1 MTGMA
6 YSVWLPL
13 FALFYVAVMLYWVR
27 VAASETG
34 ADDGFFSA
42 SHALAPWITALVI
55 GGASMSSWFVLGGSQ
70 QIVTQGFQMPALIVG
85 GVLLALPGTLFFK
98 RLWFVAERMR
108 VSSQADIFRV
118 YYGSPFLVT
127 ASVTVA
133 LLFAI
138 GFCGLQIRAISDLT
152 ELMTGG
158 AVSRFTASVVLGF
171 VLFAGA
177 GIGGMRAIGYFG
189 VVQTV
194 LAFAGIVALS
204 GFALIWSGGFAALNA
219 GLLQLSAIDGSA
231 GLFTVNGVIHFTS
244 GLGRGGELA
253 DANTAL
259 ANLSFAFALMGFQA
273 SPLIIKLVLS
283 TRSPNGIAAGQTW
296 VTAGFFGAVI
306 AFCIALTGAAGL
318 VDRDLALDGLLSA
331 LQTGSPWFAAWIF
344 IGIAAGVQLLAGLAL
359 FVAGEG
365 LVRHIYRPYF
375 NSRLSKHGA
384 VTLTRIIIAVLAA
397 VAMLMENLAPVAL
410 SALSALAL
418 PMAFQLWTPLLG
430 VTWLSWIT
438 RPAAA
443 AGVGFGLAGVLLTE
457 PLGYQ
462 FLSFFGLEL
471 PWGRWPWTIH
481 SALWGMAANVAAVL
495 IISAITNRN
504 ALGTEAREIR
514 QLFSGLLSTSGKAQ
528 KLRSTAW
535 SVTLAWFFLAV
546 GPGLI
551 FGNSAFVAT
560 GESGPIWLLG
570 MPSLWAWS
578 LAAWVSG
585 LGLIWFLSYK
595 MEMASPL
602 HVTIPPYEPPLRL
615 KKDTSA
621 EEQERLRVLILTGAV
636 GFALAVLIA
645 FSFGG

>member
-13 FALFYVAVMLYWVR
+13 FALIYVAVMLYWVR

-55 GGASMSSWFVLGGSQ
+55 SGASMTGWFVLGGSQ
-70 QIVTQGFQMPALIVG
+70 QIAAQGFQMPALIVG

-108 VSSQADIFRV
+108 VSSQAEIFRI
-118 YYGSPFLVT
+118 YYRSPFLVA
-127 ASVTVA
+127 ASVAVA

-138 GFCGLQIRAISDLT
+138 GFSGLQIRAISDLT
-152 ELMTGG
+152 EMMTGG
-158 AVSRFTASVVLGF
+158 AVSRLTASVVLGF
-171 VLFAGA
+171 ILFAGA

-194 LAFAGIVALS
+194 LAFTAIIVLS
-204 GFALIWSGGFAALNA
+204 GFALIWSGGFTALNA
-219 GLLQLSAIDGSA
+219 GLLQMSAAEGSS
-231 GLFTVNGVIHFTS
+231 GLFSVSGVIRFTS
-244 GLGRGGELA
+244 GLGRGGDLA
-253 DANTAL
+253 EANTAL

-273 SPLIIKLVLS
+273 SPLILKLVLS

-296 VTAGFFGAVI
+296 VTAGFFGAII
-306 AFCIALTGAAGL
+306 AFCVVLTGAAGL
-318 VDRDLALDGLLSA
+318 ANQDLALGGLVAA
-331 LQTGSPWFAAWIF
+331 LQAGSPWFAAWIF

-359 FVAGEG
+359 FAAGEG

-375 NSRLSKHGA
+375 NSRLSKRGA
-384 VTLTRIIIAVLAA
+384 VMLTRIIILVLA
-397 VAMLMENLAPVAL
+397 VGAMLMENLAPVAL
-410 SALSALAL
+410 SALAALAL

-430 VTWLSWIT
+430 VTWLSGIT

-443 AGVGFGLAGVLLTE
+443 TGVGFGIAGVLLTE

-462 FLSFFGLEL
+462 VLSFFGLEL

-504 ALGTEAREIR
+504 ALGAEAREIR
-514 QLFSGLLSTSGKAQ
+514 ALFSGLLARSDKARA
-528 KLRSTAW
+528 LRSTAW
-535 SVTLAWFFLAV
+535 SVALAWFFLAV

-551 FGNSAFVAT
+551 FGNAAFLAT
-560 GESGPIWLLG
+560 GEEGPVWLLG
-570 MPSLWAWS
+570 MPSIWAWS

-585 LGLIWFLSYK
+585 VGMIWFLSYK
-595 MEMASPL
+595 MEMASPV
-602 HVTIPPYEPPLRL
+602 HVAIPPYEPPLRL
-615 KKDTSA
+615 KQDKSVQ
-621 EEQERLRVLILTGAV
+621 EQERLRILVLTGAA
-636 GFALAVLIA
+636 GFVLAVLLA